1 MKHKFLLTLIG
12 LAVSFS
18 VMAQSNRTNPDVAK
32 YYIKGNLSIE
42 KGADGKTVY
51 KLSQIDNSGIYFE
64 DPHAT
69 RIGEET
75 SLEDVLFQFSR
86 ASTDYPGG
94 INTPLDFWRY
104 DNTINEWQP
113 DVETRQGTAGV
124 ETKKSMVVML
134 VLDCSSSLGTDF
146 NLVQG
151 AANSFVRSLYES
163 SKGSGN
169 IKLGIVGFSK
179 INETRVFNI
188 RPLTSGSYYEMNSFI
203 NGLSTQNGTALYY
216 AMDKSISELM
226 EEYCRNSIPSSEPL
240 SAAIMVTFTDGL
252 DQTSRNPDK
261 NILTADNYYDEILA
275 KYGTKMQNKNFNG
288 IRLQHEIR
296 GVKGNDIISEAQLGK
311 FRRIGESLGNFKLLN
326 NYSDLGREFEDIAKN
341 LIDQWRILNLYVP
354 NSFSGRVAW
363 TYPGERVKPAPLPT
377 PKTGRNVFLGLNF
390 TLGVP
395 MTMPDNAWCHSSW
408 YNNISFYYRH
418 RNTSVVQDAVGIG
431 ISPKIGMEIAWP
443 ISDKFAI
450 GFYISYGPNFSFFT
464 KDVWYEIDDEH
475 FYGLYRMIGYDVK
488 VGVLMLT
495 GDVNNRPFI
504 IGLTPCTGYYF
515 TSMQLYLPFEFRF
528 GKVLSDRFYM
538 TGNINFGI
546 PIDGSF
552 MIEPSI
558 TFGWHFGD
566 RIKMKR

>member
-104 DNTINEWQP
+104 DNSINEWQP

-151 AANSFVRSLYES
+151 AANNFVRSLYEAS
-163 SKGSGN
+163 SGSGN

-188 RPLTSGSYYEMNSFI
+188 RPLTSDSYYEMTSFI
-203 NGLSTQNGTALYY
+203 NRLSTQNGTALYY
-216 AMDKSISELM
+216 AIDKSIAELM
-226 EEYCRNSIPSSEPL
+226 EDYCRTSIPSTEPL

-261 NILTADNYYDEILA
+261 NILTADNYYDDILA
-275 KYGTKMQNKNFNG
+275 KYGTKMQNKSFNG
-288 IRLQHEIR
+288 IHLRHEIR

-311 FRRIGESLGNFKLLN
+311 FRRIGESLGNFKLLD
-326 NYSDLGREFEDIAKN
+326 NYSSLGREFEDIAKN

-363 TYPGERVKPAPLPT
+363 TYPGERVKPAPPKPPREEPDYLRLPL
-377 PKTGRNVFLGLNF
+377 LGLN
-390 TLGVP
+390 
-395 MTMPDNAWCHSSW
+395 
-408 YNNISFYYRH
+408 
-418 RNTSVVQDAVGIG
+418 VGIG
-431 ISPKIGMEIAWP
+431 GGFSRPTNFLDFSVGLDFAAAVKP
-443 ISDKFAI
+443 KFALGAFLSYKTTFQTIHQLSFGLNFMI
-450 GFYISYGPNFSFFT
+450 GPQKKAFLLGLGCNHMFNRYHWFYINDEYRVAREAYGWDFDLRIGGVFKALYFFADFSLGAYEGWDDIHLSYYYDYGFDTHSWTCILPQISLNIGINF
-464 KDVWYEIDDEH
+464 
-475 FYGLYRMIGYDVK
+475 
-488 VGVLMLT
+488 
-495 GDVNNRPFI
+495 
-504 IGLTPCTGYYF
+504 
-515 TSMQLYLPFEFRF
+515 MQL
-528 GKVLSDRFYM
+528 GKK
-538 TGNINFGI
+538 N
-546 PIDGSF
+546 
-552 MIEPSI
+552 
-558 TFGWHFGD
+558 
-566 RIKMKR
+566 KKK

>member
-1 MKHKFLLTLIG
+1 MKKWLIYTLSVLCLLVTNTM
-12 LAVSFS
+12 V
-18 VMAQSNRTNPDVAK
+18 VMAQSNRTNPDDAK
-32 YYIKGNLSIE
+32 YYIKGNLTIE

-64 DPHAT
+64 DPHVT

-151 AANSFVRSLYES
+151 AANNFIRSLYES

-179 INETRVFNI
+179 INETRIFNI
-188 RPLTSGSYYEMNSFI
+188 RPLNSDSYYEMTSFI
-203 NGLSTQNGTALYY
+203 NRLSTQNGTALYY

-240 SAAIMVTFTDGL
+240 SAAFMVTFTDGL
-252 DQTSRNPDK
+252 DQTSRNPDR

-275 KYGTKMQNKNFNG
+275 KYGTKMQNKDFNG

-326 NYSDLGREFEDIAKN
+326 NYSDLGREFEDIATN

-363 TYPGERVKPAPLPT
+363 TYPGERVKPEPQPH
-377 PKTGRNVFLGLNF
+377 PKTQPNAAGRNVFLGLN
-390 TLGVP
+390 LSVGLP
-395 MTMPDNAWCHSSW
+395 MTLPYDRYGTFW
-408 YNNISFYYRH
+408 YEHHYFATGLSMKL
-418 RNTSVVQDAVGIG
+418 GIDCVF
-431 ISPKIGMEIAWP
+431 P
-443 ISDKFAI
+443 ISDNFAI
-450 GFYISYGPNFSFFT
+450 GFYINGGPNFLYKKHFT
-464 KDVWYEIDDEH
+464 HEDEHWDNDVLYESADYYTYWWSHGYEIK
-475 FYGLYRMIGYDVK
+475 IGM
-488 VGVLMLT
+488 LMLA
-495 GDVNNRPFI
+495 GDLYSRPFI
-504 IGLTPCTGYYF
+504 IGISPFTGF
-515 TSMQLYLPFEFRF
+515 DSQNFIPFELRF
-528 GKVLSDRFYM
+528 GRILNKHFYM
-538 TGNINFGI
+538 TGNVNMGI
-546 PIDGSF
+546 PLEDGTF
-552 MIEPSI
+552 MIEPSL
-558 TFGWHFGD
+558 TFGWHFGNK
-566 RIKMKR
+566 IKMKR